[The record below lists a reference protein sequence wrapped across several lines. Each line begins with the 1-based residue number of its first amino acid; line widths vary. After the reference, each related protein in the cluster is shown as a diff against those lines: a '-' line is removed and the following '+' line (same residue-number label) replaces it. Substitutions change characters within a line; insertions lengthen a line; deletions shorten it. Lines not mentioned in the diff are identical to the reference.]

1 MEHLE
6 LALKGIL
13 QVLTFT
19 RAPEGSQGLLEDQ
32 RSGLG
37 VQSK

>member
-13 QVLTFT
+13 KVLTFP
-19 RAPEGSQGLLEDQ
+19 RAPEGSQGLPEDQ
-32 RSGLG
+32 SSALG
-37 VQSK
+37 I